1 MSNKRLKRTAFAI
14 GLIILFFII
23 QYDFSENHSW
33 NTWHLPLSGKVIL
46 LDPGHGGADG
56 GAGNRPLQE
65 KDIALS
71 ISLKLRDFL
80 QQQGA
85 IVIMTRDTDKD
96 LAPPDMK
103 GYSRRKTVDLNER
116 LKIINESDADF
127 FVSVHLNAIPSP
139 QWSGAQTFYS
149 TKDKEN
155 KKAARLIQQELRTNL
170 ENTTRREKPLNTVFI
185 LKHAE
190 IPGVLV
196 EAGFLSNPAE
206 KMNLE
211 RDSYQEMVAASIYKG
226 INRFFTER

>member
-1 MSNKRLKRTAFAI
+1 MSIKRLKRTAFAI
-14 GLIILFFII
+14 GLLMLFFII
-23 QYDFSENHSW
+23 QYDFSDNHSW
-33 NTWHLPLSGKVIL
+33 NTWHLPLSGTVIL
-46 LDPGHGGADG
+46 IDPGHGGADG
-56 GAGNRPLQE
+56 GAGDRPIQE

-71 ISLKLRDFL
+71 ISMKLRDFL

-96 LAPPDMK
+96 LAPPEMK
-103 GYSRRKTVDLNER
+103 GYSRRKTVDLKER
-116 LKIINESDADF
+116 LKIINESNADF
-127 FVSVHLNAIPSP
+127 FVSIHLNAIPAP

-149 TKDKEN
+149 TNNKEN
-155 KKAARLIQQELRTNL
+155 KKAARLIQKELRTNL
-170 ENTTRREKPLNTVFI
+170 ENTTRKEKPLNSVFI

-196 EAGFLSNPAE
+196 EAGFLSNPDE
-206 KMNLE
+206 KINLA